1 MRSPQLKPS
10 MNEDIKEFDIF
21 ILTKSG
27 QLKKID
33 WIKSTDDYNHYMLN
47 LHHYIP
53 RHDFNK
59 NRKWYEERKIKQK
72 LILMPIVTHEAVHNI
87 GIKNY
92 SDEEFKARY
101 KISKWDLLF
110 NRKFSEY

>member
-27 QLKKID
+27 QLKKIN

-72 LILMPIVTHEAVHNI
+72 LILMPISMHEQVHNQAVHNL
-87 GIKNY
+87 
-92 SDEEFKARY
+92 SDDDFYGWY
-101 KISKWDLLF
+101 KVDRWELVF
-110 NRKFSEY
+110 NRKHSKY